1 MSNATGYG
9 PSHSGQRWFRLLF
22 DGEEKSYELWETR
35 FLAHME
41 LRRLREVIL
50 KDPEIDED
58 DEEALAE
65 DEEKNGEAYAE
76 LVQCLDNKSLSL
88 VMRDA
93 KRDGRKALNILREHY
108 AGKDKP
114 RVVSLYCELSSLH
127 KASNETVTDY
137 IIRAETIFTSL
148 RRADEHISDGLQM
161 AMVVKGLP
169 DSYKPFVVYITQTSD
184 TVTFGEFKTKLRSY
198 ESTEKYGKS
207 DVNVEEDNVM
217 KTSGATRSRG
227 RGRGKKMD
235 LADVE
240 CYTCGKKGHMARTC
254 PGGYQVRR
262 EERKWDTPQR
272 GRGRSRGQ
280 GRDHMRKADGETEAE
295 STSFC
300 FRMSDCPTQRGN
312 KKGLMVDCG
321 ATTHMINDATKFKTV
336 DKSFRPEDHMIELA
350 NGSKVS
356 GMAKMRGDAEVYL
369 LDSEG
374 RQVKT
379 RLKQALYIPSFPQN
393 IFSVKA
399 ATANGAEVRF
409 KDGNDWLVHKDGTKF
424 KMDVYGRLYYL
435 STVEDE
441 NVDEVYG
448 CHDIQTWHRILGHCN
463 FEDVAKLEKVV
474 EGMSIKGKHDKSNQ
488 NCEICTQGKFTQSRN
503 RQADAKATTV
513 LELVHTDLC
522 GPIEPADKD
531 GYRYAI
537 AFTDDY
543 SGMIF
548 PYFIKA
554 KSDTTKATEKFIADV
569 ATYGKVKCI
578 RSDNGTEFTGQEFQ
592 SLLRSNGIR
601 HEKSA
606 PYSPHQ
612 NGTAERGWRTL
623 FEMSRC
629 MLLESN
635 LPKQLWTYAVQTAA
649 QIRNRC
655 YSKRLEQTPYRVFT
669 RKTPNL
675 SNMNIFG
682 SECYV
687 YQQDKKKL
695 DSRCKKGILV
705 GYDKYSPAY
714 NVYYPETG
722 KVLKHRLVKFITKGS
737 ADSQTQT
744 DCDMGEDIESY
755 GDTPP
760 KRVNQGQPKESKES
774 NVEETAEAGPSQTD
788 STQREEGEKRYP
800 TRQRKAPEYLKEY
813 QCKAECNDESENV
826 DYFYRVA
833 YDVPKTLKEAM
844 DSKKS
849 KMWADAMKEEMNSLT
864 ENETFT
870 LTPLPRGKQAVGGRW
885 VYAVKESP
893 DGSETCKARYVAKG
907 YSQVE
912 GIDYK
917 ETFSPTANMTSVR
930 ALMQVAVQEDLT
942 LHQMDVKTAYLH
954 APIDCEVYMEQPEG
968 FEIKSKTGE
977 HLVCKLNKSLY
988 GLKQSGR
995 NWNMLLHDHLTE
1007 NGFVQNDA
1015 DHCVYSRKSEKEKVI
1030 LLVWVDDLIIAA
1042 SNNTLLSDV
1051 KEILKRRFKMK
1062 DMGPLKHF
1070 LGIDFRQ
1077 SEGEI
1082 KMTQKRHVEKILA
1095 KFGMSECKPRSTP
1108 CEQKLNFDSEGEVI
1122 DSTGYREIV
1131 GSLIYIMTCTRPDL
1145 SWVVSKLSQYLA
1157 EPKQQHWAT
1166 AKHILRYLKG
1176 TMDQELHYQKC
1187 EESLLQLEGYS
1198 DADWAADKDDRRS
1211 TSGYCFS
1218 LTENGPVISWKSRK
1232 QPTVALST
1240 CEAEYMALA
1249 ATTQESMYL
1258 VQLLKGIDSSNQH
1271 IPVKIYEDNQGAIA
1285 LSKNP
1290 VCRQRSKHIDIKYHF
1305 VQSAHAEGKISI
1317 EYCPTADMV
1326 ADVLTKPV
1334 TKAKF
1339 ESFKGYLFGE

>member
-1 MSNATGYG
+1 MASVTGYG
-9 PSHSGQRWFRLLF
+9 PSHVGQRWFRLLF
-22 DGEEKSYELWETR
+22 DGEEKNYELWETR

-41 LRRLREVIL
+41 LRGLRDTIMEV
-50 KDPEIDED
+50 PTIDAND
-58 DEEALAE
+58 AAALAE

-93 KRDGRKALNILREHY
+93 SRDGRKALEILRRHY

-127 KASNETVTDY
+127 KASNETITDY

-148 RRADEHISDGLQM
+148 RRADETISDGLQI

-169 DSYKPFVVYITQTSD
+169 DSYKPFVVHITQTD
-184 TVTFGEFKTKLRSY
+184 DAVTFGEFKIKLRSY

-207 DVNVEEDNVM
+207 DVSSGDDNVM
-217 KTSGATRSRG
+217 KSSGVTRERG

-235 LADVE
+235 MSEVE
-240 CYTCGKKGHMARTC
+240 CYGCGRKGHYQRTC
-254 PGGYQVRR
+254 PDESQAKR
-262 EERKWDTPQR
+262 EDRKWDTPQR
-272 GRGRSRGQ
+272 GKGRGRGR
-280 GRDHMRKADGETEAE
+280 GRDYMKKAGGEPEAE
-295 STSFC
+295 STFC
-300 FRMSDCPTQRGN
+300 FFRMSDCPTQSGN

-336 DKSFRPEDHMIELA
+336 DRSFRPEDHMIELA
-350 NGSKVS
+350 DGTKVS
-356 GMAKMRGDAEVYL
+356 GMAKMRGDAEVCL

-374 RQVKT
+374 RQVRT

-399 ATANGAEVRF
+399 ATANGAEVHFRDGDDWLIS
-409 KDGNDWLVHKDGTKF
+409 KDGNKF

-435 STVEDE
+435 STVEDD
-441 NVDEVYG
+441 NVDEVNG
-448 CHDIQTWHRILGHCN
+448 CHDMYTWHKILGHCN
-463 FEDVAKLEKVV
+463 FDDVAKLEKVV
-474 EGMSIKGKHDKSNQ
+474 KGMSIKGKCHKE
-488 NCEICTQGKFTQSRN
+488 CEICTQGKFTQSRN
-503 RQADAKATTV
+503 RQADAKATSI

-522 GPIEPADKD
+522 GPIEPADKN

-548 PYFIKA
+548 PYFLKT
-554 KSDTTKATEKFIADV
+554 KSAATKATEKFIADC
-569 ATYGKVKCI
+569 APHGKIKTF
-578 RSDNGTEFTGQEFQ
+578 RSDGGTEFTGQEFQ
-592 SLLRSNGIR
+592 TLLRSNGIR
-601 HEKSA
+601 HETSA

-635 LPKQLWTYAVQTAA
+635 LPRQLWTYAVQTAA

-655 YSKRLEQTPYRVFT
+655 YSRRLEQTPYRVFT
-669 RKTPNL
+669 GKTPDL
-675 SNMNIFG
+675 SHMRIFG

-687 YQQDKKKL
+687 YKQDKKKL
-695 DSRCKKGILV
+695 DSRCNKGVFI

-722 KVLKHRLVKFITKGS
+722 KILKHRLVKFVTKNTT
-737 ADSQTQT
+737 DSQTQT
-744 DCDMGEDIESY
+744 GCDAEYDIESND
-755 GDTPP
+755 DTQPII
-760 KRVNQGQPKESKES
+760 KQGQRRKKEDKGTSDKETDS
-774 NVEETAEAGPSQTD
+774 PTQAENVEPK
-788 STQREEGEKRYP
+788 EKRYP
-800 TRQRKAPEYLKEY
+800 DRPRKRPEYLGEY
-813 QCKAECNDESENV
+813 QCKAECNDENENV

-833 YDVPKTLKEAM
+833 YDVPRTYREAM

-849 KMWADAMKEEMNSLT
+849 KMWTDAMKEEMNSLR
-864 ENETFT
+864 ENNTFT
-870 LTPLPRGKQAVGGRW
+870 LTPLPQGKQAVGGRW

-893 DGSETCKARYVAKG
+893 DGTETCKARYVAKG
-907 YSQVE
+907 YGQVK

-954 APIDCEVYMEQPEG
+954 APMDVVVYMEQPEG
-968 FEIKSKTGE
+968 FETKSKTGE

-988 GLKQSGR
+988 GLKQAGR
-995 NWNMLLHDHLTE
+995 NWNMLLHEHLTE
-1007 NGFVQNDA
+1007 NGFIQNDA
-1015 DHCVYSRKSEKEKVI
+1015 DHCVYSRESENGKVI

-1042 SNNTLLSDV
+1042 SDDTLLCEV
-1051 KEILKRRFKMK
+1051 KEMMKRRFKMK

-1082 KMTQKRHVEKILA
+1082 SMTQTRHIERMLE
-1095 KFGMSECKPRSTP
+1095 KFGMSECKPRTTP
-1108 CEQKLNFDSEGEVI
+1108 CEQKLDFDSEGEVI

-1145 SWVVSKLSQYLA
+1145 GWVVSKLSQYLA
-1157 EPKQQHWAT
+1157 APKQEHWVT
-1166 AKHILRYLKG
+1166 AKHLLRYLKG
-1176 TMDQELHYQKC
+1176 TKDQELHYQKS
-1187 EESLLQLEGYS
+1187 EKSLQLEGYS
-1198 DADWAADKDDRRS
+1198 DADWASDKNDRKS
-1211 TSGYCFS
+1211 TTGYCFS

-1258 VQLLKGIDSSNQH
+1258 VQLLNGIDKSNRH
-1271 IPVKIYEDNQGAIA
+1271 EPVKIYEDNQGAIA

-1290 VCRQRSKHIDIKYHF
+1290 VCRQRSKHVDIKYHF
-1305 VQSAHAEGKISI
+1305 VRSAHAQGKIEI
-1317 EYCPTADMV
+1317 GYCPTADMV
-1326 ADVLTKPV
+1326 ADVLTKPL
-1334 TKAKF
+1334 TKVKF
-1339 ESFKGYLFGE
+1339 ERFKRYLFGEE

>member
-1 MSNATGYG
+1 
-9 PSHSGQRWFRLLF
+9 
-22 DGEEKSYELWETR
+22 
-35 FLAHME
+35 
-41 LRRLREVIL
+41 
-50 KDPEIDED
+50 
-58 DEEALAE
+58 
-65 DEEKNGEAYAE
+65 
-76 LVQCLDNKSLSL
+76 
-88 VMRDA
+88 
-93 KRDGRKALNILREHY
+93 
-108 AGKDKP
+108 
-114 RVVSLYCELSSLH
+114 
-127 KASNETVTDY
+127 
-137 IIRAETIFTSL
+137 
-148 RRADEHISDGLQM
+148 
-161 AMVVKGLP
+161 
-169 DSYKPFVVYITQTSD
+169 
-184 TVTFGEFKTKLRSY
+184 
-198 ESTEKYGKS
+198 
-207 DVNVEEDNVM
+207 
-217 KTSGATRSRG
+217 
-227 RGRGKKMD
+227 
-235 LADVE
+235 
-240 CYTCGKKGHMARTC
+240 
-254 PGGYQVRR
+254 
-262 EERKWDTPQR
+262 
-272 GRGRSRGQ
+272 
-280 GRDHMRKADGETEAE
+280 
-295 STSFC
+295 
-300 FRMSDCPTQRGN
+300 
-312 KKGLMVDCG
+312 
-321 ATTHMINDATKFKTV
+321 
-336 DKSFRPEDHMIELA
+336 
-350 NGSKVS
+350 
-356 GMAKMRGDAEVYL
+356 
-369 LDSEG
+369 
-374 RQVKT
+374 
-379 RLKQALYIPSFPQN
+379 
-393 IFSVKA
+393 
-399 ATANGAEVRF
+399 
-409 KDGNDWLVHKDGTKF
+409 
-424 KMDVYGRLYYL
+424 
-435 STVEDE
+435 
-441 NVDEVYG
+441 
-448 CHDIQTWHRILGHCN
+448 
-463 FEDVAKLEKVV
+463 
-474 EGMSIKGKHDKSNQ
+474 
-488 NCEICTQGKFTQSRN
+488 
-503 RQADAKATTV
+503 
-513 LELVHTDLC
+513 
-522 GPIEPADKD
+522 
-531 GYRYAI
+531 
-537 AFTDDY
+537 
-543 SGMIF
+543 
-548 PYFIKA
+548 
-554 KSDTTKATEKFIADV
+554 
-569 ATYGKVKCI
+569 
-578 RSDNGTEFTGQEFQ
+578 
-592 SLLRSNGIR
+592 
-601 HEKSA
+601 
-606 PYSPHQ
+606 
-612 NGTAERGWRTL
+612 
-623 FEMSRC
+623 

-669 RKTPNL
+669 GKTPNL

-893 DGSETCKARYVAKG
+893 DGAETCKARYVAKG

-1051 KEILKRRFKMK
+1051 KEMLKSRFKMK

-1305 VQSAHAEGKISI
+1305 VRSAHAEGKISI